1 MRRLFLL
8 VLLAGL
14 VFGALTI
21 SVYAQQPDNAAR
33 KIVVFQED
41 FVNEA
46 DQSALVKEHGAEKIK
61 HLRLINGM
69 AVRLPPQAESALLRE
84 AEVLRIDDDLI
95 IQASDRPDDSG
106 KPDNNQGS
114 SPLPAPQPAE
124 VLPWG
129 ADRINADAVWPL
141 ASSTFNAT
149 ASGIKVAI
157 MDTGIYLK
165 HPDLQSNIKGQ
176 VNTIN
181 PTKSAN
187 DDNGH
192 GTHVA
197 GTVAAIDN
205 DIGVIGVGPDISLYA
220 VKVLNRNGSGWLSDL
235 IEGLDWCINN
245 KIQVINMSLGASS
258 DNQSFHDAIIRAY
271 EAGIVEVAAAGNNG
285 ATNGLVDYPARYP
298 ETIAV
303 SAVGKNT
310 NGSLY
315 FASFSSSGPQ
325 VDLAAPGVN
334 INSTYNNGYYKSL
347 SGTSMA
353 APHVSGV
360 VALVIAIKG
369 AIMMPDDMKAY
380 LKSSGRTE
388 YLPGLT
394 SYQQGAGLVRAD
406 LAAQ

>member
-1 MRRLFLL
+1 MKRLFLL
-8 VLLAGL
+8 TLLTGL
-14 VFGALTI
+14 VFGMLAI
-21 SVYAQQPDNAAR
+21 SVYAQQPDSVAR
-33 KIVVFQED
+33 KIVIFQKD

-46 DQSALVKEHGAEKIK
+46 AQSAIVKEHGAEKIK

-69 AVRLPPQAESALLRE
+69 AAYLPPQAESALLRR

-95 IQASDRPDDSG
+95 IQASDRPDNSG
-106 KPDNNQGS
+106 KSDNNKGNK
-114 SPLPAPQPAE
+114 PPPPPPPAE

-129 ADRINADAVWPL
+129 VDRINADAVWPMT
-141 ASSTFNAT
+141 STTFNAT
-149 ASGIKVAI
+149 ALGIKVAI
-157 MDTGIYLK
+157 MDTGIDLD
-165 HPDLQSNIKGQ
+165 HPDLQGNIEGQ

-197 GTVAAIDN
+197 GTVAAIHN

-220 VKVLNRNGSGWLSDL
+220 VKVLAKNGSGWLSDL

-245 KIQVINMSLGASS
+245 KIQIINMSLGASS

-285 ATNGLVDYPARYP
+285 TTTGLVDYPARYP

-303 SAVGKNT
+303 SAVGKNAD
-310 NGSLY
+310 GSLY
-315 FASFSSSGPQ
+315 FASFSSSGSQ

-334 INSTYNNGYYKSL
+334 INSTYNSGNYKSL

-353 APHVSGV
+353 TPHVSGV
-360 VALVIAIKG
+360 VALVLAVKG
-369 AIMMPDDMKAY
+369 PMTPDNMKAH
-380 LKSSGRTE
+380 LKSSSRAE
-388 YLPGLT
+388 YLSGLT

-406 LAAQ
+406 LATQ